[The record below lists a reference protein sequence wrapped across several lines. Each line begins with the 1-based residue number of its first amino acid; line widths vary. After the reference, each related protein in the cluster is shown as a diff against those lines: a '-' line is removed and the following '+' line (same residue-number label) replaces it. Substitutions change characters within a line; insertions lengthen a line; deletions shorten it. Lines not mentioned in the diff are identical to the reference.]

1 MHCRTLIT
9 ARMRAQDYAGARAL
23 LLRTFQTNP
32 RLEGALEMLPLL
44 EVLCCTAAGRGGVD
58 WYNLCCCGRFRRTP
72 GWRVPWRCSRCSRSS
87 SAPPPAVGAWT
98 GTDSSRCCLWMM
110 PPGSRHATRASWPR
124 FALLAHL
131 TPCPPRGP
139 CLYPWSRCPP
149 SSPLPPCSLPS
160 RPPLCALEILPARCA
175 ALYHETSSS
184 PALSCPRQF
193 STNARRLQLAIE
205 PSAPAPRLPSTA
217 RLHWSHLRPKSQR
230 PSPGCLQRRWSHPRP
245 NSPSTLPWL
254 RRTLLARPTP
264 PSLCQP
270 PAKP

>member
-1 MHCRTLIT
+1 
-9 ARMRAQDYAGARAL
+9 
-23 LLRTFQTNP
+23 
-32 RLEGALEMLPLL
+32 MLPLL

-72 GWRVPWRCSRCSRSS
+72 GWRVPWRCSRCTRSS

-131 TPCPPRGP
+131 THGPPRGP
-139 CLYPWSRCPP
+139 CLYPWPRCPP
-149 SSPLPPCSLPS
+149 SSPLPHCSLPS

-184 PALSCPRQF
+184 PAQTSSLSTSPPARDYRRKSHRRDAPPPARATASARDGRVRECRKCPIYIYTF
-193 STNARRLQLAIE
+193 PTSVLII
-205 PSAPAPRLPSTA
+205 STA
-217 RLHWSHLRPKSQR
+217 AK
-230 PSPGCLQRRWSHPRP
+230 
-245 NSPSTLPWL
+245 
-254 RRTLLARPTP
+254 RTTKEEEEQEAERFPTS
-264 PSLCQP
+264 SL
-270 PAKP
+270 